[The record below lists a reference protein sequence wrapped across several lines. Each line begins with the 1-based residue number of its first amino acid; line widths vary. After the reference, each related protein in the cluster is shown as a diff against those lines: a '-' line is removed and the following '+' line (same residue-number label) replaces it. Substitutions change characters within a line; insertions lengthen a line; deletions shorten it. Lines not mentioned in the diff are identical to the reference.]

1 MAEPRIEFRGVRKQ
15 FRRRN
20 RSAALRDAIPRLV
33 GGLFGRVAP
42 AEPPFVALDDVSF
55 AVAPGEVLGI
65 VGPNGAGKSTSLRIA
80 AGIYRPDAG
89 TVRVEGR
96 VAALIELSAG
106 FHPDLSGRENVYLAG
121 ALVGLRKREVEA
133 VFDRIV
139 EFAGIGDFLESPVH
153 TYSSGMA
160 MRLGFAVAAHVP
172 AEVMLVDEVLAVGD
186 IEFQVKCIQRMSERR
201 QEGVSVLFV
210 SHHLPT
216 VEQFCDRVLFV
227 NHGKILAEGSP
238 REVIGAYRAFVA
250 RQSHESQVRGTLA
263 PQVRRGTGV
272 FFLEDV
278 RIEGEHR
285 DDPGAIRHRGRLR
298 VSARWKALQP
308 LPRPVIGV
316 SIHTLEGALCAEL
329 KTTREIAGPDVF
341 QGEGIL
347 EIECEDVSLMP
358 GEYEVSIFAYDQAGF
373 APLDQHQ
380 RLYSFRVIGD
390 PGPGQGGIAAL
401 RPRWTFGGPGAGRT

>member
-1 MAEPRIEFRGVRKQ
+1 MAEPRIEFKGVRKQ

-20 RSAALRDAIPRLV
+20 RSAALRDAIPRLF
-33 GGLFGRVAP
+33 GGLLGRSTE
-42 AEPPFVALDDVSF
+42 AEPPFTALDDVTF

-65 VGPNGAGKSTSLRIA
+65 VGPNGAGKSTSLRLA
-80 AGIYRPDAG
+80 AGIYRADAG

-106 FHPDLSGRENVYLAG
+106 FHPDLSGRENVFLAG
-121 ALVGLRKREVEA
+121 ALVGLRKKEIES

-139 EFAGIGDFLESPVH
+139 EFAGIGDFLDSPVH
-153 TYSSGMA
+153 MYSSGMA

-210 SHHLPT
+210 SHHLAT

-227 NHGKILAEGSP
+227 NHGKILAEGPP
-238 REVIGAYRAFVA
+238 RDVIGAYRSFVA
-250 RQSHESQVRGTLA
+250 RQAHESHVRGTLA

-272 FFLEDV
+272 FFLDDI

-285 DDPGAIRHRGRLR
+285 DDPGAVRHRGRLR
-298 VSARWKALQP
+298 IAASWKALQP
-308 LPRPVIGV
+308 VPRPVIGV
-316 SIHTLEGALCAEL
+316 AIHTLEGALCAEL
-329 KTTREIAGPDVF
+329 TTGRATETPEVF
-341 QGEGIL
+341 QGEGTVEL
-347 EIECEDVSLMP
+347 VCEDVPLLP
-358 GEYEVSIFAYDQAGF
+358 GEYEVSVFARDQAGF
-373 APLDQHQ
+373 ATLDQHQ
-380 RLYSFRVIGD
+380 RLYSFRVVGD
-390 PGPGQGGIAAL
+390 PGAGQGGIAAMK
-401 RPRWTFGGPGAGRT
+401 PRWSFGAPGPSRG

>member
-1 MAEPRIEFRGVRKQ
+1 MGAPRVEFQGVRKI

-33 GGLFGRVAP
+33 GSLFGRATP
-42 AEPPFVALDDVSF
+42 SDPPFVALDDVSF
-55 AVAPGEVLGI
+55 SVAPGEVLGI
-65 VGPNGAGKSTSLRIA
+65 VGPNGAGKSTSLRLA
-80 AGIYRPDAG
+80 AGIYRPDG
-89 TVRVEGR
+89 GSVRVDGR

-121 ALVGLRKREVEA
+121 ALVGLRRREVDE

-139 EFAGIGDFLESPVH
+139 EFAGIGDFLESPVY

-201 QEGVSVLFV
+201 QQGVSVLFV

-227 NHGKILAEGSP
+227 NHGKILAEGPP
-238 REVIGAYRAFVA
+238 RDVIGAYRAFVA

-263 PQVRRGTGV
+263 PQVRKGTGV

-285 DDPGAIRHRGRLR
+285 DDPGAVRHRGSLR
-298 VSARWKALQP
+298 VSASWRALRP
-308 LPRPVIGV
+308 VTRPVIGV
-316 SIHTLEGALCAEL
+316 AIHTLEGALCAEL
-329 KTTREIAGPDVF
+329 TTARETESPEVF
-341 QGEGIL
+341 EGEGNL
-347 EIECEDVSLMP
+347 RLDCEDVPLLP
-358 GEYEVSIFAYDQAGF
+358 GEYEVTVFARDQAGF
-373 APLDQHQ
+373 ATLDQHQ
-380 RLYSFRVIGD
+380 RLYSFRVVGD
-390 PGPGQGGIAAL
+390 PGSGQGGIAAL
-401 RPRWTFGGPGAGRT
+401 RPRWSFGGSDAKKA